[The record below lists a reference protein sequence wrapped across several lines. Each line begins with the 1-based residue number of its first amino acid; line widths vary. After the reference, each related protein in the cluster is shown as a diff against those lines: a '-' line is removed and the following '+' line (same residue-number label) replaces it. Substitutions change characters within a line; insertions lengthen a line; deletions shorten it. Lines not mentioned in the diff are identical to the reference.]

1 MSAAPKGAS
10 GNASVLIVPSD
21 DRLIVWFDIDN
32 TLYPASVKMA
42 EKMGE
47 KIHGMQLFSNS
58 RLELFLSHPSV
69 SLFLGTRTQRQK

>member
-1 MSAAPKGAS
+1 MI
-10 GNASVLIVPSD
+10 IVQSD

-47 KIHGMQLFSNS
+47 RIHGLHLVAM
-58 RLELFLSHPSV
+58 
-69 SLFLGTRTQRQK
+69 